1 MSASKPT
8 RSRAYG
14 LRIVSPTGEAWYYF
28 ENRTCLARDL
38 ALRLYQATQR
48 VDHHIQPGPR
58 APHTLVDE
66 RGVSIQWIRET
77 PYQAEHTPFGAA
89 WRTRVEW
96 KTFEPY
102 GESGQP
108 LQVHQLL
115 REFDLLAYLRGTG
128 SGRVR
133 HGERGHGPVRGIR
146 KWRGGFGWFRT
157 VNTSQEKR
165 THALVLHDEGEVPAR
180 AARSPKNLPTAWDD
194 FLRVPQRSWKKQSKA
209 RKQWA

>member
-14 LRIVSPTGEAWYYF
+14 LHIVSPAGEAWYYF
-28 ENRTCLARDL
+28 ENRTSLARDL
-38 ALRLYQATQR
+38 ALRLYKATQR
-48 VDHHIQPGPR
+48 IDHHIKSGPR

-77 PYQAEHTPFGAA
+77 PYQAEHTRFGAT

-102 GESGQP
+102 GENGQP
-108 LQVHQLL
+108 LPVRQLL
-115 REFDLLAYLRGTG
+115 REFDLLAYLQGTG
-128 SGRVR
+128 SGRLR
-133 HGERGHGPVRGIR
+133 RGERGHGPVRGIR
-146 KWRGGFGWFRT
+146 KRRGGFRWFRT
-157 VNTSQEKR
+157 IHTSQEKR
-165 THALVLHDEGEVPAR
+165 IHALVLNDEGEVPAR
-180 AARSPKNLPTAWDD
+180 AARSAKNLPTAWDD